1 MNCCNNLNQNTG
13 NTAGDRLLER
23 LSEDVVTTVVVGTF
37 STTLLAPNLNRKI
50 IKIYCL
56 SKSVPSAEIWLN
68 YGSGATLTNSA
79 HPLPLR
85 NLLVVDSLQ
94 AVNAISAICSSG
106 TAQLRVCSAEV
117 L

>member
-1 MNCCNNLNQNTG
+1 MNCCNNLNRNVG
-13 NTAGDRLLER
+13 NTAGNLLLER
-23 LSEDVVTTVVVGTF
+23 LSEDAVTTIAVGTF
-37 STTLLAPNLNRKI
+37 STTLLAPNSNRKI

-85 NLLVVDSLQ
+85 NLLIVDSPQ
-94 AVNAISAICSSG
+94 AANSISAICSSG

-117 L
+117 V